1 MTHLLKIFFW
11 GMIMSF
17 LGSLPLGTL
26 NVTVANITMKDG
38 TGAALAFSVG
48 SMVAELTIVRLGLTG
63 MTWVSRHH
71 KVFLFFKWVTILL
84 LLLLSIASF
93 VAAIKKTGM
102 GSALP
107 PATRHPFWLGALLS
121 ITNPLHYIFWFG
133 WSTVLI
139 SKSILLPHSKDY
151 NWYVA
156 GIGIGTIEGFA
167 VFIYGENYL
176 VNTLKANEDMLNW
189 IIGITLLVTVFVEL
203 YKTLTKPIFTL
214 PDKKP

>member
-1 MTHLLKIFFW
+1 MTHLVKIFFW

-26 NVTVANITMKDG
+26 NVTAANITMKEG
-38 TGAALAFSVG
+38 IRAALVFSVG
-48 SMVAELTIVRLGLTG
+48 SMVAEVMMVRLGLMG
-63 MTWVSRHH
+63 MTWVYRHH
-71 KVFLFFKWVTILL
+71 KIFRFFEWVTILL
-84 LLLLSIASF
+84 LLILSIASF
-93 VAAIKKTGM
+93 EAAIQKSGM

-107 PATRHPFWLGALLS
+107 PATQHPFWLGALLS

-139 SKSILLPHSKDY
+139 SKNILLPRSGDY

-167 VFIYGENYL
+167 IFIYGENYL
-176 VNTLKANEDMLNW
+176 VSTLHANEDVLNW
-189 IIGITLLVTVFVEL
+189 IIGITLLVTVFIQL
-203 YKTLTKPIFTL
+203 FKTLTKPVFTL
-214 PDKKP
+214 PDEKP

>member
-26 NVTVANITMKDG
+26 NVTVVNITMKEG
-38 TGAALAFSVG
+38 IRAALVFSFG
-48 SMVAELTIVRLGLTG
+48 SMVAEVTMVRLGLIG
-63 MTWVSRHH
+63 MTWVYRHH
-71 KVFLFFKWVTILL
+71 KIFRFFEWVTILL
-84 LLLLSIASF
+84 LLILSIASF
-93 VAAIKKTGM
+93 VAAIKKSGI

-107 PATRHPFWLGALLS
+107 PVTQHPFWLGGLLS
-121 ITNPLHYIFWFG
+121 VTNPLHYIFWFG

-139 SKSILLPHSKDY
+139 SKNILLARSWDY

-156 GIGIGTIEGFA
+156 GIGLGTIAGFA

-176 VNTLKANEDMLNW
+176 VNTLKANEDALNW
-189 IIGITLLVTVFVEL
+189 IIGITLFITVFIQL
-203 YKTLTKPIFTL
+203 YKTLTKPVLTL
-214 PDKKP
+214 PDEKP